1 MTRRV
6 IIDSTAASPFRV
18 SVAGV
23 DVLTA
28 EFNDLIFD
36 GNQSPLRLLATGWVV
51 CPAHTWNE
59 YTFGKNMNEASGPTY
74 TLAGKPVFLVAGRVD
89 DGLGNLTTTFARP
102 GAAGSGHGGAFCSGT
117 FIGVSFQGGAP
128 AVPDAAGPNTL
139 CNYAI
144 FKNYV

>member
-23 DVLTA
+23 DAASA

-36 GNQSPLRLLATGWVV
+36 GNQSPLRLLATGYVA
-51 CPAHTWNE
+51 CGGHTWNE
-59 YTFGKNMNEASGPTY
+59 YTFGKNVAEASGLTY
-74 TLAGKPVFLVAGRVD
+74 SLSGRPVFLVAGRVD
-89 DGLGNLTTTFARP
+89 NGFGALTTPNAYP

-117 FIGVSFQGGAP
+117 FIGISFLGGAP
-128 AVPDAAGPNTL
+128 LNPDALPNNTF
-139 CNYAI
+139 CNYAV
-144 FKNYV
+144 FRNYI